1 MSTEGDDEMQCVEVL
16 PITDLIITTRETGD
30 ALRLGHESSTPKAQ
44 LSQIRKS
51 FPDPV
56 SAKSAKG
63 QKGAVLDIVYSPPS
77 FLRRYKRCFR

>member
-1 MSTEGDDEMQCVEVL
+1 MQCVEVL

-56 SAKSAKG
+56 SAKKG
-63 QKGAVLDIVYSPPS
+63 SVLDIVYSPPS
-77 FLRRYKRCFR
+77 FLRRYKR